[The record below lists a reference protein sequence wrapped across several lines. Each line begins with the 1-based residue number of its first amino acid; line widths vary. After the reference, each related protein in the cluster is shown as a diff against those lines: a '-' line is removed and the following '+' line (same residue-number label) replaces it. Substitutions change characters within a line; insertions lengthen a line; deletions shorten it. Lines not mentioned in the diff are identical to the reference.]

1 MYNSAERPSEKCNE
15 TAVAVNVRRDGG
27 VYMGVERELFETFF
41 RQHHLAACRFACALV
56 GGAEAEDAVQEAF
69 VRLHLR
75 QRRLPAVENPEAFFY
90 RILYNVCRTLLRRRR
105 VRAALAGW
113 LGRPE
118 PPRPGAGLELSQAW
132 RILSPR
138 ERAIFY
144 LMDFRGWDMA
154 AVAAALGMR
163 PATVRVHRHRLRSK
177 IVNWEAES

>member
-1 MYNSAERPSEKCNE
+1 
-15 TAVAVNVRRDGG
+15 
-27 VYMGVERELFETFF
+27 MGVERELFDTFF
-41 RQHHLAACRFACALV
+41 RRHHLAACRFACAIV

-75 QRRLPAVENPEAFFY
+75 QRRLPAVENPDAFFY

-105 VRAALAGW
+105 VRATLAGW

-118 PPRPGAGLELSQAW
+118 SPRPGAGLELSQAW

-144 LMDFRGWDMA
+144 LMDYRGWDVA
-154 AVAAALGMR
+154 AAAAALGMR
-163 PATVRVHRHRLRSK
+163 PATVRVHRHRLRGK
-177 IVNWEAES
+177 IVDWEAES